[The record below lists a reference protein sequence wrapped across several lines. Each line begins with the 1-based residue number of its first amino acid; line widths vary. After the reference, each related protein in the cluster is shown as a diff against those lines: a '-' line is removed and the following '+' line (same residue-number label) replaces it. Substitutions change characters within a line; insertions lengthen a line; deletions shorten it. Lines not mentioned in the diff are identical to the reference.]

1 MGKPAKDVHERD
13 PEFEHIF
20 ETVSELHDRI
30 AKIRPDL
37 IVSVQFGD
45 KLNRSPGVS
54 SDDDPPFPPG
64 GPSFRDF
71 ENAPEKPFVNAF
83 AKAGDG
89 FINIHGIDLAGRV
102 EVLPGINLK
111 QIKSNTKPSG
121 E

>member
-1 MGKPAKDVHERD
+1 MASPDKEIHERD
-13 PEFEHIF
+13 PELEHIF
-20 ETVSELHDRI
+20 ATVLELHERI
-30 AKIRPDL
+30 AKIRPNL
-37 IVSVQFGD
+37 IVSLQFGD
-45 KLNRSPGVS
+45 KLTRPT

-71 ENAPEKPFVNAF
+71 ANAPNEPFVSAF

-89 FINIHGIDLAGRV
+89 FVNIHGIDLGGRV

-111 QIKSNTKPSG
+111 QIKAMTKPGG